1 MTYLNHCTK
10 NEKQVTI
17 ELIESILS
25 TNVSVSVNDGEE
37 WTLKRSTDKVEIL
50 KALNSTESDLLR
62 IRCAETGER
71 VGWISLIWD
80 NNYYQPAAVICN
92 HAANDYIDSIV
103 DPILERW
110 G

>member
-1 MTYLNHCTK
+1 MSYLNYCTK
-10 NEKQVTI
+10 NEKRIVIQ
-17 ELIESILS
+17 LIESILS

-37 WTLKRSTDKVEIL
+37 WTLKRSVDKLQIL
-50 KALNSTESDLLR
+50 QALNSTDADLLR

-71 VGWISLIWD
+71 LGWIHLVWD
-80 NNYYQPAAVICN
+80 NNYYQPAAVICD
-92 HAANDYIDSIV
+92 HAANEYTNSIV